1 MPQNQFWK
9 NTPLDQLSKDQWES
23 LCDGCGKCC
32 VLKLEDVD
40 TGEVHFTD
48 VSCELLDCQTA
59 RCKKYAERK
68 KHVPDCV
75 YLNPTNLSILN
86 WMPDSCAY
94 KLIHENK
101 DLPSWHPLVTGN
113 PDSTRLAGHS
123 VAAQVVPE
131 ASVLED
137 DLPNHI
143 KKW

>member
-1 MPQNQFWK
+1 MPKNEFWK
-9 NTPLDQLSKDQWES
+9 TTPLDQLGKDQWEA

-40 TGEVHFTD
+40 TGDVHFTD
-48 VSCELLDCQTA
+48 VSCKLLDCQTA
-59 RCKKYAERK
+59 RCSKYAERK

-75 YLNPTNLSILN
+75 HLNSKNLSVLD

-94 KLIHENK
+94 KLIHEKK
-101 DLPSWHPLVTGN
+101 DLPRWHPLITGN

-123 VAAQVVPE
+123 VAARVVPE